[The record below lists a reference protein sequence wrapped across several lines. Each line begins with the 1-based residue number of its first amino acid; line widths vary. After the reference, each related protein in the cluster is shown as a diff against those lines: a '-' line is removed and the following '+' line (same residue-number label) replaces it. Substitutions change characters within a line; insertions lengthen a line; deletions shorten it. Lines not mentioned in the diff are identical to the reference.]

1 MIPAIIGI
9 SVFVLCI
16 IGIFLCLRCL
26 SHADPCKVIEAF
38 GEAVETGRKQR
49 ENENLTASCL

>member
-1 MIPAIIGI
+1 MIPAIIGV
-9 SVFVLCI
+9 SVLVICI

-38 GEAVETGRKQR
+38 GEAVEAGREQQK
-49 ENENLTASCL
+49 NESLTTSCL

>member
-1 MIPAIIGI
+1 MIPAIIAS
-9 SVFVLCI
+9 SVFVVCI

-38 GEAVETGRKQR
+38 GEAVEAGRRQR
-49 ENENLTASCL
+49 ENESLTAACL

>member
-1 MIPAIIGI
+1 MIPAIIGV

-26 SHADPCKVIEAF
+26 SHSDLCKVVEAF
-38 GEAVETGRKQR
+38 GEAVEAGREQQK
-49 ENENLTASCL
+49 NESLTASCL

>member
-1 MIPAIIGI
+1 MIPAIIVF
-9 SVFVLCI
+9 SVLVLCI

-38 GEAVETGRKQR
+38 GEAVEAGRRQL
-49 ENENLTASCL
+49 ENESLTAACL